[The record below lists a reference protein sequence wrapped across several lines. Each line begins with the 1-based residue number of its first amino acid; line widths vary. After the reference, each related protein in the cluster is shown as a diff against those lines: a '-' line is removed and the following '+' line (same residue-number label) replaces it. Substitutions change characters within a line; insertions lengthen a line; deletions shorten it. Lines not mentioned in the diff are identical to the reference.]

1 MRFLVIDEAFDEWRI
16 MKLENGYHTL
26 SDEWAEKDLR
36 AMIRRSQQTP
46 SNSIESI
53 RPASA

>member
-36 AMIRRSQQTP
+36 AMIRRSQ
-46 SNSIESI
+46 
-53 RPASA
+53 